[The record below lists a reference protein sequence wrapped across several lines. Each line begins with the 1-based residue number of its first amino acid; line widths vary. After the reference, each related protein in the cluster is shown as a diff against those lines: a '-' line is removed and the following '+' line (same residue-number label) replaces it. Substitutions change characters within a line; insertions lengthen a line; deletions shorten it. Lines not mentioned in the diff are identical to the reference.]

1 MNNKAM
7 INRVNEN
14 YCNIDPT
21 LFIIT
26 AKEYLY
32 KEMLIINFKQTFHY
46 MIMEIIND
54 EFFHSVK
61 VKNINLFSTSDYQ
74 TLG

>member
-7 INRVNEN
+7 INTANEN
-14 YCNIDPT
+14 YYNIDPK

-32 KEMLIINFKQTFHY
+32 
-46 MIMEIIND
+46 
-54 EFFHSVK
+54 
-61 VKNINLFSTSDYQ
+61 
-74 TLG
+74 

>member
-7 INRVNEN
+7 INRANEN
-14 YCNIDPT
+14 YCNIDPK

-32 KEMLIINFKQTFHY
+32 QIMLINNFRQPYHY

-54 EFFHSVK
+54 
-61 VKNINLFSTSDYQ
+61 
-74 TLG
+74 